1 MTAPLISMKPIEASE
16 LILNPDG
23 SIYHLNL
30 RPEHIATTILTVGD
44 PDRVAKISKLF
55 DHIEFKTQ
63 KREFCTHTGT
73 LNGKRLSVISTGI
86 GTDNIDI
93 VFNELDALVN
103 IDFKTRTPKTTHTSL
118 QIIRI
123 GTSGALQ
130 AHIPVDS
137 FVASAYA
144 VGLDN
149 LRWYYAFHENP
160 QEKQLQ
166 TALQNI
172 NLPTRP
178 YVAQGSSS
186 LRQQIAPDFITGI
199 TVTCPGFYG
208 PQARQLRIPLQMPD
222 FLDRLQAFN
231 FQEQQITN
239 FEMETAGIYTMSRL
253 LGHEALSLNAI
264 LANRHHKTFT
274 NNPKGLVEK
283 MIQQTLERLTTT

>member
-1 MTAPLISMKPIEASE
+1 MNSIGASE

-30 RPEHIATTILTVGD
+30 RPDQVARTIITVGD
-44 PDRVAKISKLF
+44 PDRVAKVSKHF
-55 DHIEFKTQ
+55 DQIECKVQ

-103 IDFKTRTPKTTHTSL
+103 IDFNTRTPKTQHTAL

-130 AHIPVDS
+130 ADIPVDS

-149 LRWYYAFHENP
+149 LRWYYAYNEN
-160 QEKQLQ
+160 QEEQTLQ
-166 TALQNI
+166 TALQTI
-172 NLPTRP
+172 DLPTRP
-178 YVAQGSSS
+178 YVAQGSSK
-186 LRQQIAPDFITGI
+186 LRQQVAADFIKGI

-208 PQARQLRIPLQMPD
+208 PQGRQLRLSLEMPD
-222 FLDRLQAFN
+222 FLDRLQAFRLVD
-231 FQEQQITN
+231 QRITN
-239 FEMETAGIYTMSRL
+239 FEMETAGIYSMSRL

-274 NNPKGLVEK
+274 NDPKGLVEK
-283 MIQQTLERLTTT
+283 LIGQTLERLTT